1 MKEKTGKG
9 REKKGLTTLWTLNK
23 NRRAQLR
30 GLIDRTDVAAQGLGT
45 ILGLLPRNRR
55 CDVRRVVDELDP
67 LDVHLRRGV
76 HRHVPAPAPP
86 VAPRVE
92 DDLAGVLRRLELDR

>member
-1 MKEKTGKG
+1 MKKINEKG
-9 REKKGLTTLWTLNK
+9 EKKGFVTLWLLNK

-30 GLIDRTDVAAQGLGT
+30 GLIDGTDVAAQGLGAV
-45 ILGLLPRNRR
+45 LGLLSRDRR
-55 CDVRRVVDELDP
+55 RDVRRVVDEFDP
-67 LDVHLRRGV
+67 LDVHLCRGV

-92 DDLAGVLRRLELDR
+92 DDLAGVLRCLELDR